1 MKEIN
6 WSVCP
11 SDKVGD
17 VLLIGIYGGA
27 ICNHYRLV
35 AKVTETAASLVRVNP
50 ISSKNSDGTFSTKW
64 ETA

>member
-27 ICNHYRLV
+27 ICKHYRIV
-35 AKVTETAASLVRVNP
+35 AKTTKTTATMVRVNP
-50 ISSKNSDGTFSTKW
+50 ISSKNADGTFSTRW